1 MEIIRKEDV
10 YCRYFVGSNYHFEN
24 IRTIGNLKSALE
36 EIIEDLPK
44 DSGLEIS
51 DFYMKDHELY
61 YVLKEGIVE

>member
-1 MEIIRKEDV
+1 MDIIRKKDI

-24 IRTIGNLKSALE
+24 IQTIGNLKSALE